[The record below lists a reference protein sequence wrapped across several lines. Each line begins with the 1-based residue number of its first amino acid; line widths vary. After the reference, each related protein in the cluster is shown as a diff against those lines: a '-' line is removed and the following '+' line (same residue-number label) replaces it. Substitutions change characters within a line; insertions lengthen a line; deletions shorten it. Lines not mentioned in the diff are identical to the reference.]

1 MLNMIKSK
9 SLYNDG
15 MKVLFYSEKRQECKK
30 KKDEE
35 KGWARGG
42 DDYSYFQNNYKK
54 SKSTVFGKRQTIRIM
69 SKSQNVQKVNFLN
82 TGI

>member
-1 MLNMIKSK
+1 MKVKFNMLNMIKSK

-42 DDYSYFQNNYKK
+42 DDYSYF
-54 SKSTVFGKRQTIRIM
+54 
-69 SKSQNVQKVNFLN
+69 
-82 TGI
+82 